1 MSIYAQKRFLPY
13 TPVQLFDLVAAF
25 DRYRWVKLG
34 NEECCISAE
43 QRGIFSSRVSS
54 GVLAL
59 VRCLHCAA
67 GDENDRY
74 VRARCSHR
82 SESDDYGIA
91 ANRV

>member
-1 MSIYAQKRFLPY
+1 MSIYAQKRFLPN

-34 NEECCISAE
+34 NEETE
-43 QRGIFSSRVSS
+43 QRGIFSSRASS

-59 VRCLHCAA
+59 VRCLHCPA

-82 SESDDYGIA
+82 SGSDDYGIA